1 MPVQDYDSL
10 FDEKFE
16 NFLRE
21 EYEIFT
27 NEINSYYQII
37 QDFFYILY
45 GNIYEDY
52 DDNED
57 DDNKNEDDE

>member
-1 MPVQDYDSL
+1 MPINDYDNL
-10 FDEKFE
+10 FDEKFQ

-45 GNIYEDY
+45 GNIYEDD
-52 DDNED
+52 DDNE
-57 DDNKNEDDE
+57 NEDDE

>member
-45 GNIYEDY
+45 GNIYED

-57 DDNKNEDDE
+57 DE